1 VTHTSPG
8 AVDLLADIGNT
19 RSHVALVQEGRI
31 VARVDV
37 PHADVAAEASWASLL
52 DAASSPAGAPARA
65 ALVSVNPAARKRLE
79 EFLAGRGLAPR
90 VLGETLAPGIVLDVA
105 EPKRT
110 GGDRVCD
117 ALWGARTYPGQLV
130 LVVDLGTAI
139 TLNVVSAGGVFLGG
153 AIAPGLGTAAWA
165 LASRTANL
173 PRVQSLQA
181 ALLEGDS
188 RAPLVG
194 RDTESCIRAGLLW
207 SAAGLV
213 TTYAAELEARLGTRP
228 VVVATGG
235 DARLVASICPR
246 IERVE
251 PDLTLLGLGIAL
263 REAR

>member
-1 VTHTSPG
+1 MTQASPG
-8 AVDLLADIGNT
+8 VVDLLADIGNT
-19 RSHVALVQEGRI
+19 RSHVALVQDGHI

-37 PHADVAAEASWASLL
+37 PHADLQAEASWSSLL
-52 DAASSPAGAPARA
+52 DAAPVSPARA
-65 ALVSVNPAARKRLE
+65 ALVSVNPAARARLE
-79 EFLAGRGLAPR
+79 AFLAGRGLAPR
-90 VLGETLAPGIVLDVA
+90 VLGETLAPRIVLDVE
-105 EPKRT
+105 EPSRT

-117 ALWGARTYPGQLV
+117 ALWGARTYPDQLV

-139 TLNVVSAGGVFLGG
+139 TLNVVSERGRFLGG

-165 LASRTANL
+165 LATRTANL
-173 PRVQSLQA
+173 PRVQSLQE

-194 RDTESCIRAGLLW
+194 RDTEGCIRAGLLW

-213 TTYAAELEARLGTRP
+213 TAYATELAARLGARP

-251 PDLTLLGLGIAL
+251 PDLTLLGLGVAL
-263 REAR
+263 RESP

>member
-1 VTHTSPG
+1 MTQTSPG

-52 DAASSPAGAPARA
+52 DAAPSRRPARA
-65 ALVSVNPAARKRLE
+65 ALVSVNPTARERLE
-79 EFLAGRGLAPR
+79 AFLAGRGLVPR
-90 VLGETLAPGIVLDVA
+90 VLGESLAPGIVLDVA
-105 EPKRT
+105 EPNRT

-117 ALWGARTYPGQLV
+117 ALWGARTYPGKVV

-139 TLNVVSAGGVFLGG
+139 TLNVVSAGGVFQGG

-173 PRVQSLQA
+173 PRVQSLQE

-213 TTYAAELEARLGTRP
+213 TAYAAELEVRLGARP

-263 REAR
+263 REAG

>member
-1 VTHTSPG
+1 
-8 AVDLLADIGNT
+8 VDLLADIGNT
-19 RSHVALVQEGRI
+19 RSHVALVQDGRI

-37 PHADVAAEASWASLL
+37 PHTDAGEASWASLL
-52 DAASSPAGAPARA
+52 DAAGSSPATAPSRA
-65 ALVSVNPAARKRLE
+65 ALVSVNPAARRRLE
-79 EFLAGRGLAPR
+79 AFLSGRGLVPR
-90 VLGETLAPGIVLDVA
+90 VLGETLAPGIVLDVD
-105 EPKRT
+105 EPTRT

-139 TLNVVSAGGVFLGG
+139 TLNVVSEAGVFQGG

-173 PRVQSLQA
+173 PRVQSLQE

-194 RDTESCIRAGLLW
+194 RDTEGCIRAGLLW

-213 TTYAAELEARLGTRP
+213 TAYATELAARLGSRP

-246 IERVE
+246 IQRVE

-263 REAR
+263 REAS